1 MSAII
6 NISRSM
12 LGSRQ
17 RILQTTLWATAGL
30 VSIAY
35 VPSATLA
42 YQLEI
47 WSLLIVDTVAWIAV
61 IALAMASKLPYHL
74 RASFFL
80 ALWAA
85 VGVFLLWILGPIGA
99 GTDWLLT
106 VPILSA
112 LFFGYRGAFA
122 GIAFIVAVLIG
133 YGLLLVLA
141 QSPNPLYGSLVY
153 TLESWIGVSSTLLF
167 LCALGSLT
175 TARLL
180 DHLEETMIALE
191 SSRQRITES
200 LSEREQ
206 LQDQLLHSQK
216 LSALGT
222 MASGIAHDFNNLL
235 QPILMASEE
244 ARELAPSG
252 STQEQHINNAIRS
265 AERAAHLVK
274 RILSFSQ
281 HHDAEASSTPVAPA
295 IRETAAL
302 LRSTMPANITI
313 RETINAPDACIMAA
327 PDMLHQIIMNLATN
341 ACLAMKPGGGTLDF
355 SLDLHGADEVLLTVS
370 DTGTGIPADIQHR
383 IFEPFFTTRD
393 TGEGT
398 GLGLAIVH
406 KLVTELGGSIR
417 VSSRPG
423 HGSEFALK
431 FRTTPPPAAATI
443 SSAETADASST
454 PGSTYR
460 VMVVDDEELVRA
472 TIRMTLQREGMQVID
487 YASPTAALHK
497 LDKDRET
504 TIDLLITDQAM
515 PGMTG
520 IQLATKARAL
530 RPGLS
535 IVLVSGHLNEDERK
549 QILDLKLSVTLD
561 KPFSRKLLLAA
572 IEAIRPKPKIKNQ
585 TQDYP

>member
-1 MSAII
+1 MSAVI

-17 RILQTTLWATAGL
+17 RILQTTLWATAIL

-35 VPSATLA
+35 FPSVTLA

-47 WSLLIVDTVAWIAV
+47 WSLLIVDTVAWV
-61 IALAMASKLPYHL
+61 SLLMLAMASKLAYGL
-74 RASFFL
+74 RASLFL
-80 ALWAA
+80 GLWAA

-99 GTDWLLT
+99 GTEWLLT
-106 VPILSA
+106 VPVLSA
-112 LFFGYRGAFA
+112 LFFGFRGAFA
-122 GIAFIVAVLIG
+122 GIAFI
-133 YGLLLVLA
+133 LLVVLGYAALLSLA

-153 TLESWIGVSSTLLF
+153 TVESWFGVSSTLLF
-167 LCALGSLT
+167 LCVLGSLT

-180 DHLEETMIALE
+180 DSLETTMIELE
-191 SSRQRITES
+191 TSRQRIAES
-200 LSEREQ
+200 LREREQ
-206 LQDQLLHSQK
+206 LQEQLLHSQK

-244 ARELAPSG
+244 AREQAPAD
-252 STQEQHINNAIRS
+252 STQRQHIDNAIIS
-265 AERAAHLVK
+265 AERAANLVR

-281 HHDAEASSTPVAPA
+281 QQGGHASSTPIAPA
-295 IRETAAL
+295 LQETAAL

-313 RETINAPDACIMAA
+313 RETINAPDACILANA
-327 PDMLHQIIMNLATN
+327 DILHQIIMNLATN
-341 ACLAMKPGGGTLDF
+341 ACLAMKPDGGLLEF
-355 SLDLHGADEVLLTVS
+355 RLDLLGSGNEVLLTVS
-370 DTGTGIPADIQHR
+370 DTGTGIPPDIQHR

-423 HGSEFALK
+423 QGTDVALK
-431 FRTTPPPAAATI
+431 FRATLPDHNVADR
-443 SSAETADASST
+443 SDHAPLPSAPS
-454 PGSTYR
+454 PLPYR

-472 TIRMTLQREGMQVID
+472 TVRMTLQREGMQVTEH
-487 YASPTAALHK
+487 ASPTAALQQ
-497 LDKDRET
+497 LERDSRLA
-504 TIDLLITDQAM
+504 IDLLITDQAM
-515 PGMTG
+515 PGLTG
-520 IQLATKARAL
+520 IDLATRVRAL
-530 RPGLS
+530 RPELPILLMSGNLS
-535 IVLVSGHLNEDERK
+535 DPERK
-549 QILDLKLSVTLD
+549 QVQSLQMTVALD

-572 IEAIRPKPKIKNQ
+572 VDAVRGV
-585 TQDYP
+585 